1 VEMKHCL
8 FRCAAL
14 RTDEVHPL
22 RGDCHLHGPADTD
35 DGSHELGGERF
46 IQFPDVGYVTTRD
59 QERVTNGRPA
69 PVRGVQ
75 VHGMVYG
82 MVTDCRE
89 RRIGPTDYRRDR
101 AWPLPNP
108 AASCDCALGTTV
120 TPDESPATKRCL
132 QRRCLPSAAR

>member
-1 VEMKHCL
+1 MEMKHRL

-89 RRIGPTDYRRDR
+89 RRIGPTDY
-101 AWPLPNP
+101 P
-108 AASCDCALGTTV
+108 ARPRLAAAEPGCFLRLRLGYNGH
-120 TPDESPATKRCL
+120 PR
-132 QRRCLPSAAR
+132 